1 MQTFETLLLLL
12 VAALALT
19 VIARRLAVPPAVMLV
34 LGGMMLAFV
43 PGLRPIPL
51 EPELALALFLPPLL
65 QASALRTD
73 WNLFRSNIVFI
84 ILMAVGA
91 VLFTAAVVALVAHLA
106 IPGLGWP
113 AAIALGAIVAPPDAV
128 AATAVL
134 KRFRLPR
141 RIVTVLEGESLVN
154 DASGLVLY
162 RVAIGAAAAGA
173 IHVTGIA
180 ATFAL
185 TMVVGVAIGLA
196 VGAGVNW
203 LMPRL
208 NDRFLEIAA
217 SFLAAFISYMIAEW
231 VDGSGV
237 LAAVACGGL
246 IGRAQ
251 LRLTAQ
257 TRLHAASAWELVE
270 FILASLVFLL
280 VGLQLRGIV
289 IRLVAYD
296 GWQLTRLGL
305 LVSGVLIVAR
315 FVWVFATF
323 YPASAI
329 VAVWRGETFT
339 PPLSYPTII
348 SWAGM
353 RGVVSLA
360 AALALPAAF
369 QGRDLIVFLSF
380 CAILS
385 TLVLQGTTLRYVIG
399 RFDVNDPGI
408 EEVNEATVAARRV
421 VAAAIAGSVPSIAP
435 VDGDLVDRFERQQR
449 ALAAAPAPLDPDRDM
464 LVPMLTD
471 KLAAIRAA
479 RLELRARRDELD
491 GETLMTLT
499 RALDLEEEQIRLALH
514 GPGEDGAIA

>member
-1 MQTFETLLLLL
+1 MLLLLL

-19 VIARRLAVPPAVMLV
+19 VIARWLTVPPAVTLV

-43 PGLRPIPL
+43 PGLEPIPL

-84 ILMAVGA
+84 VLMAFGA
-91 VLFTAAVVALVAHLA
+91 VLFTAAVIAVVARIA

-113 AAIALGAIVAPPDAV
+113 AAIALGAIIAPPDAV

-154 DASGLVLY
+154 DASALVLY
-162 RVAIGAAAAGA
+162 RAAIGAAAAGA
-173 IHVTGIA
+173 IHVTSVA
-180 ATFAL
+180 SAFAV

-196 VGAGVNW
+196 IGAGVNW
-203 LMPRL
+203 LMLRL
-208 NDRFLEIAA
+208 KDRFLEIAA
-217 SFLAAFISYMIAEW
+217 SFLAAFISYIIAEW

-237 LAAVACGGL
+237 LAAVACGGM

-251 LRLTAQ
+251 LMLTAQ
-257 TRLHAASAWELVE
+257 TRLHANSAWELVE

-289 IRLVAYD
+289 SRLVAYD
-296 GWQLTRLGL
+296 GWQLTQLGL
-305 LVSGVLIVAR
+305 LVSGVLIVSR

-329 VAVWRGETFT
+329 VALWRGEKVT

-369 QGRDLIVFLSF
+369 QARDLIVFLSF

-385 TLVLQGTTLRYVIG
+385 TLVLQGTTLRFVIG
-399 RFDVNDPGI
+399 WFDVRDPEI
-408 EEVNEATVAARRV
+408 SAVSEAAIAARRT
-421 VAAAIAGSVPSIAP
+421 VAAAIAGSLPSTISI
-435 VDGDLVDRFERQQR
+435 DDDLVDRFGQQERR
-449 ALAAAPAPLDPDRDM
+449 MAASDTPLDLSRKRLEPI
-464 LVPMLTD
+464 LNE
-471 KLAAIRAA
+471 KLAAIQ
-479 RLELRARRDELD
+479 RARQELQARRGELD

-499 RALDLEEEQIRLALH
+499 QELDLEEEQIRLALD
-514 GPGEDGAIA
+514 GPGEGGAIA